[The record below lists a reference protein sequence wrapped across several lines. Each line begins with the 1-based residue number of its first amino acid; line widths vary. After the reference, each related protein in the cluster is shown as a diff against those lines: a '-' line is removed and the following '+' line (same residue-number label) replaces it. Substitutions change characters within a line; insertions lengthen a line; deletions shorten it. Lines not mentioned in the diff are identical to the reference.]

1 MVAAELAGL
10 HGMVED
16 FSCLGRPGLD
26 LDACYRMVWGC
37 VFQRRAPQSCA
48 PLVAAVVVGGSREQV
63 CQLLALAAAV
73 AEERHEYVGGEQ
85 PQMGGS
91 SRLHGAVLQ
100 LYEPRKSCDE
110 SRVVE

>member
-16 FSCLGRPGLD
+16 FSCLERPVLD
-26 LDACYRMVWGC
+26 LDACYRMVLGC
-37 VFQRRAPQSCA
+37 VSQRRAPRSCA
-48 PLVAAVVVGGSREQV
+48 PLVAGGSREQA
-63 CQLLALAAAV
+63 CQLLALAAVA

-85 PQMGGS
+85 PPMGGS
-91 SRLHGAVLQ
+91 SRLHGAVLP
-100 LYEPRKSCDE
+100 LYEPRKSCDG